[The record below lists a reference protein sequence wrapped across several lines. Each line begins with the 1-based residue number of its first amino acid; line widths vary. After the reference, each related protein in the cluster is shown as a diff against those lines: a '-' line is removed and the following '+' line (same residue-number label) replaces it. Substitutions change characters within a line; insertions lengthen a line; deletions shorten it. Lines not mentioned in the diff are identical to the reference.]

1 MITPRLYRRSLR
13 NALQWRLLFLWWAS
27 LLLPGFVAAHPVGHY
42 LSSQL
47 DHSTRAK
54 DVVAWMDASTAV
66 DLLRHLGDA
75 GAGEALVMGL
85 LGAVVA
91 LLFLAPFMAGA
102 MVAAARS
109 DEPLPLHRLLAGAG
123 EMYGRMFRT
132 TLCGLIPVGIG
143 AALASAALKA
153 AQSLAS
159 KAIWETQAQR
169 SFRILFVVAAIVFFL
184 FHLLVDTARAQFVA
198 EPARRSALL
207 ALWSAVRLFW
217 RQPLRVLAVGALGSA
232 VGLGL
237 AALAMVLRLRIDQ
250 AGIFSILI
258 AWMLAQAAHLSI
270 GWGRAARIFGIA
282 ELARAD
288 TADRA
293 RSEAFRMEP
302 PASSPPPVVQ
312 SETLETLVPPSAVPL
327 SPSK

>member
-1 MITPRLYRRSLR
+1 MITPGLYRRSLR

-27 LLLPGFVAAHPVGHY
+27 LLLPGFLAAHPVGHY
-42 LSSQL
+42 LSSRL

-54 DVVAWMDASTAV
+54 DVVASMDASVV
-66 DLLRHLGDA
+66 DLIHHLGDS
-75 GAGEALVMGL
+75 GAGEAALMGL

-123 EMYGRMFRT
+123 EMYGRMLRT
-132 TLCGLIPVGIG
+132 TLCGLVPVGIG
-143 AALASAALKA
+143 AALAGAALKA
-153 AQSLAS
+153 AQSLSS

-169 SFRILFVVAAIVFFL
+169 NFRILAVVAAAVFFL
-184 FHLLVDTARAQFVA
+184 FHLLVDTARAQFAA

-207 ALWSAVRLFW
+207 ALWSAVRLFL
-217 RQPLRVLAVGALGSA
+217 RQPLRVLAVGALGSG
-232 VGLGL
+232 VGLGI
-237 AALAMVLRLRIDQ
+237 AALAMALRFRIEQ
-250 AGIFSILI
+250 AGPFSISV

-270 GWGRAARIFGIA
+270 GWGRAARIFGVA

-312 SETLETLVPPSAVPL
+312 SETLEALVPPSAVPL

>member
-1 MITPRLYRRSLR
+1 VITPRLYRRSLR

-184 FHLLVDTARAQFVA
+184 VA
-198 EPARRSALL
+198 EPARQSALL

-217 RQPLRVLAVGALGSA
+217 RRPLRVLAVGALGSA